1 MAFFFKNIFL
11 HFSEG
16 RLANAQARVFCHVC
30 FWAELE
36 SLGDCEA
43 NGEDPCQTG
52 EQEARLGKYVAT
64 LGAREGRK
72 TKIDRQ

>member
-1 MAFFFKNIFL
+1 M
-11 HFSEG
+11 
-16 RLANAQARVFCHVC
+16 R

-52 EQEARLGKYVAT
+52 EQEAELRRYVPT

-72 TKIDRQ
+72 MKID